1 MKSSHKTDTH
11 FYFIIQQLTLNKPF
25 KCDCTGRKKNN
36 GFSTSQK
43 WQIWPNFT
51 IVKTQLVHGISIW
64 NKNCI
69 EAYPLLLF
77 VLKYSWRHSKCTPSR
92 DQNLKGILT
101 PGNRVA
107 VQQITWYRSRST
119 YWLLVEGSIKAHW
132 LMTAYGLNWKWY
144 TQTFSERRMCS
155 FYTPLSFR
163 K

>member
-1 MKSSHKTDTH
+1 MKSRHKTDTH

-25 KCDCTGRKKNN
+25 KWDCTGRKKKH
-36 GFSTSQK
+36 GLSTSQK

-77 VLKYSWRHSKCTPSR
+77 VLKYFWRQSKCAPSR

-101 PGNRVA
+101 PGKRVCNKQ
-107 VQQITWYRSRST
+107 VST
-119 YWLLVEGSIKAHW
+119 LGILILRKHKLLRHW
-132 LMTAYGLNWKWY
+132 NPSQSCNGFRLYFGVSARFNMIPFNW
-144 TQTFSERRMCS
+144 FLR
-155 FYTPLSFR
+155 
-163 K
+163 